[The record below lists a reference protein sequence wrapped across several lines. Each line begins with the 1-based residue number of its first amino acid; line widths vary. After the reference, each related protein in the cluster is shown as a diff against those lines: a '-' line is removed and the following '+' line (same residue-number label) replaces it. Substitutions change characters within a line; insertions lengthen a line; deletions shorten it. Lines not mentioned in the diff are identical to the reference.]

1 MDSTRQD
8 YFQKRIRQLDKAQAR
23 VQRRIRFLGTGLRSL
38 IVMGALVCATGF
50 TVGSTRHTPE
60 HKSTTYYRIA
70 IGGAMTTF
78 WGLVGLAFLFS
89 VRRAVR
95 TNRKRVAN
103 NLEYW
108 PTMKPLQRKKTFDRI
123 MAIRQDPMYRVLALG
138 LEH

>member
-1 MDSTRQD
+1 
-8 YFQKRIRQLDKAQAR
+8 
-23 VQRRIRFLGTGLRSL
+23 
-38 IVMGALVCATGF
+38 MGALVCATGF

-60 HKSTTYYRIA
+60 HTSTTYYRIA
-70 IGGAMTTF
+70 IGGAMTTL